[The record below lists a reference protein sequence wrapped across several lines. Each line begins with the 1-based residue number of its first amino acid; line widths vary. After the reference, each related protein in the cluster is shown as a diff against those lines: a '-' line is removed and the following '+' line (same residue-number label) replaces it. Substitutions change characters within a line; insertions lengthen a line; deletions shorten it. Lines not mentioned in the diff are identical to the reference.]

1 MKPFQIAIDGP
12 VASGKSTTARLLA
25 DKLVFTYV
33 DTGAMYRAITLAALE
48 RHIYLKDESALV
60 ELVDELPIDVRFP
73 ETQERD
79 GRLSTV
85 LLDGRDV
92 SWDIRKP
99 NINENVHLVASLPRV
114 REALVVKQQA
124 IAQARD
130 VVMEGRDIT
139 YVVLPDAQLKV
150 FLDAKESVR
159 IERFYRMLRSKNQD
173 ITEEDAASLL
183 RERDELDRNREA
195 SPLKIVE
202 GVWHYDSSGKTIEQ
216 VVEEISQRVSELRK
230 T

>member
-1 MKPFQIAIDGP
+1 
-12 VASGKSTTARLLA
+12 
-25 DKLVFTYV
+25 
-33 DTGAMYRAITLAALE
+33 
-48 RHIYLKDESALV
+48 
-60 ELVDELPIDVRFP
+60 
-73 ETQERD
+73 
-79 GRLSTV
+79 
-85 LLDGRDV
+85 
-92 SWDIRKP
+92 
-99 NINENVHLVASLPRV
+99 VASLPRV

>member
-25 DKLVFTYV
+25 DKLAFTYV

-48 RHIYLKDESALV
+48 RHIDLKDESALV

-85 LLDGRDV
+85 LLGGRDV

>member
-1 MKPFQIAIDGP
+1 
-12 VASGKSTTARLLA
+12 
-25 DKLVFTYV
+25 
-33 DTGAMYRAITLAALE
+33 
-48 RHIYLKDESALV
+48 
-60 ELVDELPIDVRFP
+60 VRFP